1 MDWKAMAL
9 VFGSIF
15 LAELGDK
22 TQLAIFCF
30 STAQKSKLSVFL
42 GASFAL
48 ILTSF
53 LAVAIGTLIS
63 HHVTQ
68 IKYIHWAAG
77 ILFIVVGVL
86 MLSGKFT

>member
-30 STAQKSKLSVFL
+30 STAQKSKLSV
-42 GASFAL
+42 FAL